1 MSVEFCVSLSM
12 LNILTYYFIT
22 CKYLKYAT
30 NFELYSDVICFQIY
44 WEPQQIKAARTSLDL
59 TRRHPLGI
67 WEKRSLKTACVSLL
81 FSPVP
86 EERIGI
92 WNRLMKDLGHGTG
105 FQREQSGRGHPAHPR
120 AGPLFCGLQ
129 KFPLLLLSIL
139 SSL

>member
-30 NFELYSDVICFQIY
+30 NFELYSDAICFQIN

-67 WEKRSLKTACVSLL
+67 WEKRSLKRACVSAVQ
-81 FSPVP
+81 P
-86 EERIGI
+86 
-92 WNRLMKDLGHGTG
+92 
-105 FQREQSGRGHPAHPR
+105 HP
-120 AGPLFCGLQ
+120 
-129 KFPLLLLSIL
+129 
-139 SSL
+139 